1 MLLIFRFF
9 NSHSAIP
16 ACPAGRRIP
25 KFKHLLLFLTL
36 TLLGTGLVESN
47 LYAMPPVQ
55 RMILSNQLVLLASGE
70 HSLPFVT
77 LQLLIDS
84 GSRRDPSG
92 EEGLAYLT
100 AKGLLHGTSKRT
112 INQINEELDFL
123 GASLSSSSGRDYATL
138 SLRVLKKDL
147 EKGLDLFMEVLTQ
160 PIFPEEE
167 IKREIEKTLAAIQS
181 EEDLPEEVAEKA
193 FLKTLFLNSPYGH
206 PVEGTKESV
215 LKLKREE
222 VLRFY
227 RSYYHPNNAIL
238 TIVGDIT
245 HDEIKSKL
253 IPHFEKW
260 SMGKIPKVPFVTT
273 FEKEQKTVKI
283 NRPITQANIILGN
296 AGVSRENPD
305 FYPLTVMN
313 YILGGGGFASRLME
327 VIRNKRGLAYSVA
340 SFFDPGKSPGS
351 FQIVLQTKNQSAR
364 EAISLS
370 LQQMERI
377 QKELV
382 SEKELGAA
390 KKYLIGS
397 FPMRLDTQGKLANF
411 LSQVEYYGLGLDY
424 PEKYPSL
431 IRSVTREDIL
441 RVAKKYLHPKK
452 YVLVIVANLKET
464 GLE

>member
-1 MLLIFRFF
+1 MLLVFGRFLIPQFAFR
-9 NSHSAIP
+9 N
-16 ACPAGRRIP
+16 P
-25 KFKHLLLFLTL
+25 KLKYLLLILIFFMLAM
-36 TLLGTGLVESN
+36 GLQELN
-47 LYAMPPVQ
+47 LYAMPSVQ
-55 RMILSNQLVLLASGE
+55 RMTLSNELVLLASGE

-77 LQLLIDS
+77 IQLLVDS

-138 SLRVLKKDL
+138 TLKILKKDL
-147 EKGLDLFMEVLTQ
+147 EKGFDLFMEVLTQ
-160 PIFPEEE
+160 PLFPDEE

-181 EEDLPEEVAEKA
+181 EEDQPEEVAEKA
-193 FLKTLFLNSPYGH
+193 FLRALFLNSPYGH

-215 LKLKREE
+215 PTLKREGII
-222 VLRFY
+222 RFY

-245 HDEIKSKL
+245 EQEIKAKL
-253 IPHFEKW
+253 VPQLEKW
-260 SMGKIPKVPFVTT
+260 SKGEIPKVPFVTT
-273 FEKEQKTVKI
+273 FEKEQKTVKT

-296 AGVSRENPD
+296 AGISRDNPD
-305 FYPLTVMN
+305 FYTLTVMN

-340 SFFDPGKSPGS
+340 SFFDPGKYPGS
-351 FQIVLQTKNQSAR
+351 FQIILQTKNSSAR
-364 EAISLS
+364 EAISLA

-382 SEKELGAA
+382 LEKELESA

-397 FPMRLDTQGKLANF
+397 FPMRFDTQAKLANF

-431 IRSVTREDIL
+431 IRSITREEIL
-441 RVAKKYLHPKK
+441 RIAKKYLDPQQ
-452 YVLVIVANLKET
+452 YVLVIVANLKEA